1 MQRTFPFHDLY
12 SPHTICYKN
21 IGTSMVYTYPYIFDK
36 HVINP
41 IKDSVHNKFRNK
53 SATYHTATKTES

>member
-1 MQRTFPFHDLY
+1 
-12 SPHTICYKN
+12 
-21 IGTSMVYTYPYIFDK
+21 MVYTYPYIFDK

-53 SATYHTATKTES
+53 SATYLPHCDQKWELGSIQWTNTFDLKNNFVSWKC